1 VGKAAGV
8 GTVIGLLVGNG
19 RTGTGTVD
27 DLVVAGEAEGVASRH
42 W

>member
-8 GTVIGLLVGNG
+8 GTVVGLLVGNG

-27 DLVVAGEAEGVASRH
+27 GLVVVGEAEGVASRH